1 MENISPITSFAR
13 RTESLTVE
21 RYRFLVDNTPD
32 WFLERVEEG
41 TILLHNCSMDHLM
54 NLSAE
59 GSNPFCEI
67 KTPFGSLYAGFE
79 QYIIKDGDM
88 IYPMQELTF
97 SYLYDDSSS
106 YFYEDTTF

>member
-41 TILLHNCSMDHLM
+41 TILLYNCSMDHLM

-97 SYLYDDSSS
+97 SYLYDDSDS
-106 YFYEDTTF
+106 YFYEDTAF